1 MYQFYKCP
9 FSSGKKK
16 KSKLSKWPSSVFLCG
31 RSSIWRNLCRPCSC
45 CLTYSVVIHLC
56 HITPGLVDA
65 ACCSSFIQSVL
76 RGWVCVDLGRSPGCL
91 LLHWDRSR
99 SPQTQFEIIKRLLV
113 EMCDHTQDTGVHSFS
128 QKLQA
133 SLNSFQFSNL
143 LLFGNTPT
151 SILPS
156 VRRNVSHL
164 LCLLCLRAAAPSLCP
179 SNVSL
184 GSQVNQSLVFHL
196 LPNLSLIWTPTG
208 DAAFSV

>member
-1 MYQFYKCP
+1 MSPVCLQRNVTQKIYLNWPCQGCCQPYHVTVRCTNSTNVLFHQ
-9 FSSGKKK
+9 GEKK

-143 LLFGNTPT
+143 LSIRKHTHLHPPLRQRERQSPSLLTLPT
-151 SILPS
+151 SRRPIFVS
-156 VRRNVSHL
+156 V
-164 LCLLCLRAAAPSLCP
+164 
-179 SNVSL
+179 
-184 GSQVNQSLVFHL
+184 
-196 LPNLSLIWTPTG
+196 
-208 DAAFSV
+208 